1 MQETISLPA
10 EQKINNETAKIRVSI
25 AGATGYVGQELLRL
39 LLQHPQVEIAS
50 LGSSSHDGQ
59 SFAELCPQM
68 RKQCEKVLAPTNLL
82 ELSQDCD
89 VLFLALPHGTSG
101 ATLTKKIVDSTKII
115 DLSGDFRLLSDAEI
129 EKWYGKAPADKS
141 LVGEAVYGL
150 PELNKKKI
158 SASSFIANPGCY
170 ATAAILALAPLA
182 MAGLIVENSI
192 VLDGKSGVSGAGRL
206 LSQSLQFSECN
217 ESIKAYALP
226 HHKHC
231 AEIEQTLGQVG
242 GAQFITTFAAH
253 LVPMNRGILM
263 TSYAQLKSE
272 STSLADVDDAFH
284 SLYENEPFIRVS
296 NIGNGAGMPETR
308 WVKGTNF
315 CDIGYTIDARTNKIV
330 IVSAIDNL
338 VKGAAG
344 QAIQN
349 MNLMFGHP
357 ETEGLQQVSY
367 FPG

>member
-1 MQETISLPA
+1 MIDTASLPA
-10 EQKINNETAKIRVSI
+10 VKKIQESTAKTRVSV

-39 LLQHPQVEIAS
+39 LLQHPQVEIVS
-50 LGSSSHDGQ
+50 LGSSSQDGQ
-59 SFAELCPQM
+59 SFAEICPQM
-68 RKQCEKVLAPTNLL
+68 RKQMEHILKPTNLSDL
-82 ELSQDCD
+82 AQDCD

-101 ATLTKKIVDSTKII
+101 SSLSKKILETTKII
-115 DLSGDFRLLSDAEI
+115 DLSGDFRLVNASEI
-129 EKWYGKAPADKS
+129 EKWYGKAPSDMT

-150 PELNKKKI
+150 PELNREQI
-158 SASSFIANPGCY
+158 AASSFVANPGCY

-192 VLDGKSGVSGAGRL
+192 ILDGKSGVSGAGRVV
-206 LSQSLQFSECN
+206 SQALQFSECN
-217 ESIKAYALP
+217 ESIKAYQLP

-242 GAQFITTFAAH
+242 GSQFITTFAAH

-263 TSYAQLKSE
+263 TAYAQLKSD
-272 STSLADVDDAFH
+272 SVSIDDVNDAFQ
-284 SLYENEPFIRVS
+284 SLYQHEPFIRLS
-296 NIGNGAGMPETR
+296 GNGAVMPETR

-315 CDIGYTIDARTNKIV
+315 CDIGYTIEPRTNKIV

-344 QAIQN
+344 QAVQN
-349 MNLMFGHP
+349 LNLMFGYA
-357 ETEGLQQVSY
+357 ETSGLQQVSY
-367 FPG
+367 IPG